1 VYTWRNGEVYD
12 GEWDQGLKQGYGIW
26 KGIKNDS
33 YIGEWS
39 TSKAHG
45 YGVHTW
51 PNGDRY
57 EG

>member
-1 VYTWRNGEVYD
+1 M
-12 GEWDQGLKQGYGIW
+12 KQGYGIW

-39 TSKAHG
+39 ASKAHG

-57 EG
+57 EGQWKMCLKHG

>member
-1 VYTWRNGEVYD
+1 VYD

-26 KGIKNDS
+26 KGINKDS
-33 YIGEWS
+33 YIGEWNV
-39 TSKAHG
+39 SKAHG

-51 PNGDRY
+51 PNGDRF

>member
-1 VYTWRNGEVYD
+1 
-12 GEWDQGLKQGYGIW
+12 LKEGHGIW
-26 KGIKNDS
+26 KGSSNDS
-33 YIGEWS
+33 YIGEWFS
-39 TSKAHG
+39 SKAHG